1 MNGADVAKF
10 CFCFFFSSQSREGKA
25 DSCFHKLLEDRA
37 ILDSSLESLLFS
49 QRQAVDKYSKSI
61 EFHGFYFLLS
71 LPITPC
77 MHLNYS
83 IILHYSCSPTFPSKW
98 IMRVVTICYTS
109 LYSQTKDRLAH
120 YLNSTNVWQSFFCG
134 LEVTDLSSIHE
145 DMDSSLTSLS
155 G

>member
-1 MNGADVAKF
+1 
-10 CFCFFFSSQSREGKA
+10 
-25 DSCFHKLLEDRA
+25 
-37 ILDSSLESLLFS
+37 
-49 QRQAVDKYSKSI
+49 
-61 EFHGFYFLLS
+61 
-71 LPITPC
+71 

-83 IILHYSCSPTFPSKW
+83 IILHYSCSPTFPSQW

-145 DMDSSLTSLS
+145 DTDSTLTSLS
-155 G
+155 GSRIRRCHELWCGLQMRLGSGLAVAVV